1 MAVKVCQVL
10 TTGLLGN
17 SLSFFFSLSFF
28 LKFHLGDFPGGLVV
42 GTSPFS
48 VVRFL
53 VEEPHASW
61 PKSKAEHRSNIA
73 ANSIKN

>member
-17 SLSFFFSLSFF
+17 SLSFF